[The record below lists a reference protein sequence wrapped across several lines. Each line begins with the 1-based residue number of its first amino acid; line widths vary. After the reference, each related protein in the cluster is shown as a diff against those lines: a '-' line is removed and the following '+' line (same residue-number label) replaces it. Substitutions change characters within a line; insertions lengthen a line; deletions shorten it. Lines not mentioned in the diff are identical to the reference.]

1 MPANLMCGAILYD
14 MGANSTE
21 SIEAYRTLRFHFGFT
36 TNITKKHL
44 IIESPE
50 QMYTRDEG

>member
-1 MPANLMCGAILYD
+1 

-21 SIEAYRTLRFHFGFT
+21 SIEAYRTLRFHIGFT
-36 TNITKKHL
+36 AIITKKHL

-50 QMYTRDEG
+50 RIYAHDDGCACSTYS

>member
-1 MPANLMCGAILYD
+1 MCGGILND